1 MREAA
6 KLFSGFIVLAVV
18 LVGAGT
24 VRAQRATE
32 EWNALQ
38 DVNRTQD
45 PKERLQVIDSF
56 LKTYPESKYRAYVY
70 PNMLQTAYSV
80 QNYPKAMEAVDAFLG
95 IDRQQILNVY
105 REGNPSLEESTLDA
119 TYYQFYM
126 LYTLSFLQSFR
137 ENGPKSNEI
146 AAKAGE
152 RAAEAL
158 ALHDRLWAGAQL
170 PEGVSPE
177 QFKQMKNQEEN
188 SIHTTLAFVAWR
200 NKDYGKAAKEYAS
213 LLERAPED
221 ARLNYQLALSLL
233 QKTPPDYRSGFWFL
247 GRAISLNIPK
257 SDEVK
262 DYLKKS
268 LAAYQQVPPE
278 CLDEQVNDLI
288 ADSGASVKPS
298 ADWKL
303 ASAEQVNAIRD
314 ELSVKR
320 IFDDLRAGGETARLM
335 SLASCGTVIGL
346 GDEGPELG
354 LMVLEV
360 NQTPGNLVTLL
371 GALTQ
376 ESADAKKPDVE
387 VKVEAPAEA
396 RNLRAEDY
404 VRVSGKITGYQSEP
418 FLLKLAEGKVNLED
432 IPKARR

>member
-1 MREAA
+1 M
-6 KLFSGFIVLAVV
+6 
-18 LVGAGT
+18 
-24 VRAQRATE
+24 
-32 EWNALQ
+32 
-38 DVNRTQD
+38 
-45 PKERLQVIDSF
+45 
-56 LKTYPESKYRAYVY
+56 
-70 PNMLQTAYSV
+70 
-80 QNYPKAMEAVDAFLG
+80 
-95 IDRQQILNVY
+95 
-105 REGNPSLEESTLDA
+105 
-119 TYYQFYM
+119 
-126 LYTLSFLQSFR
+126 
-137 ENGPKSNEI
+137 
-146 AAKAGE
+146 
-152 RAAEAL
+152 
-158 ALHDRLWAGAQL
+158 
-170 PEGVSPE
+170 
-177 QFKQMKNQEEN
+177 
-188 SIHTTLAFVAWR
+188 
-200 NKDYGKAAKEYAS
+200 
-213 LLERAPED
+213 LERTPDEPG
-221 ARLNYQLALSLL
+221 LNYQYARVLL

-288 ADSGASVKPS
+288 ADSAASVKPS

-320 IFDDLRAGGETARLM
+320 IFDDLRAGGQTARLM

-360 NQTPGNLVTLL
+360 NQTSGNLVTLL

-387 VKVEAPAEA
+387 VKVEGPAEA

-404 VRVSGKITGYQSEP
+404 VRVSGKIIGYQSEP